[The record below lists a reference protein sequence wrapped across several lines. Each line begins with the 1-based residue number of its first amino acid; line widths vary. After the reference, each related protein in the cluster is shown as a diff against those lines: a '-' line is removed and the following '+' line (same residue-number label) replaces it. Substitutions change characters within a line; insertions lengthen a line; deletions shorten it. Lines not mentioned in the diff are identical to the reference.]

1 MEYKAERNAKIYD
14 EWAIRGRSFADIG
27 REYGLTRDRIREI
40 VKAEGRK
47 RANKN

>member
-14 EWAIRGRSFADIG
+14 EWMMRGRSFADIG

-47 RANKN
+47 RANKH